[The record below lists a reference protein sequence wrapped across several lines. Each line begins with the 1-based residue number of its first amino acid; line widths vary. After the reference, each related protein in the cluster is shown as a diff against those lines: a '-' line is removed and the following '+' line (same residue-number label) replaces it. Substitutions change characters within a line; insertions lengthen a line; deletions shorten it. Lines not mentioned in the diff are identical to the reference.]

1 MSSGNRSGNAG
12 CDLPTSS
19 GVANHSIG
27 RFCRSTP
34 PPTCCTHR
42 DPSGFQICPCCFST
56 HTRSLLDAP
65 KRPAELSER
74 DYLLFLF
81 FIQDIAHADG
91 AYPPVGMSRTLA
103 LSLAGFG

>member
-1 MSSGNRSGNAG
+1 MCA
-12 CDLPTSS
+12 C
-19 GVANHSIG
+19 
-27 RFCRSTP
+27 RFSA
-34 PPTCCTHR
+34 
-42 DPSGFQICPCCFST
+42 

-103 LSLAGFG
+103 LSLAGFQLIIIGRFWVITEDIAS